1 MQRVFFQGTLTTA
14 TLSDVSVSNNQT
26 HLIEAS
32 YTGDD
37 NVGVSRSGTVA
48 LTTSQIATTLILRSS
63 SNPVTLTATLNRYS
77 SGNMTTNGEI
87 GIFRPD
93 RT

>member
-1 MQRVFFQGTLTTA
+1 MQRVFFQCTLATA
-14 TLSDVSVSNNQT
+14 TLSDVSVSNN

-37 NVGVSRSGTVA
+37 HVGVSRSGTVA
-48 LTTSQIATTLILRSS
+48 LTTSQIATTLIFRSS
-63 SNPVTLTATLNRYS
+63 SNPVTLTATLNPYS
-77 SGNMTTNGEI
+77 SGNLTTNGEI

>member
-1 MQRVFFQGTLTTA
+1 MIEETNAKGFLPGTLATA

-37 NVGVSRSGTVA
+37 NFGVSRSGTVA

-63 SNPVTLTATLNRYS
+63 SNPVTLTATRQSLLF
-77 SGNMTTNGEI
+77 GKT
-87 GIFRPD
+87 
-93 RT
+93 